1 MFRRILLYGA
11 GAALLIGGTV
21 YLNRDS
27 RSPVRRIDV
36 DPSEATARTLYAHEQ
51 LGTHCLVD
59 PDVELQ
65 EALRNRQDYAA
76 VHLELAEKFYAR
88 GRYRYALD
96 RYQRAVELDPRNAR
110 AHYGMG
116 LVQTRL
122 GQYEAARASFEKA
135 LEWRPDLVDAA
146 LSLGLLDYRQGRF
159 EAARKRWQAVL
170 KRNPQNGYARE
181 LLAMIPKLTRGPS
194 S

>member
-1 MFRRILLYGA
+1 MISRILLYSA
-11 GAALLIGGTV
+11 LAALLIGGTV
-21 YLNRDS
+21 CLNRRSGGRSS
-27 RSPVRRIDV
+27 RVDV
-36 DPSEATARTLYAHEQ
+36 DPAEATAKGLYAHEQ

-76 VHLELAEKFYAR
+76 AHLELAEKFYAR

-96 RYQRAVELDPRNAR
+96 RYQRAVELDPRNAT
-110 AHYGMG
+110 AHYGLG

-122 GQYEAARASFEKA
+122 GQYDDARASFEKVLA
-135 LEWRPDLVDAA
+135 LRRDAVDAT

-159 EAARKRWQAVL
+159 DAARQRWQAAL
-170 KRNPQNGYARE
+170 KQDPKNEYARE
-181 LLAMIPKLTRGPS
+181 LLGMIPERKR
-194 S
+194 